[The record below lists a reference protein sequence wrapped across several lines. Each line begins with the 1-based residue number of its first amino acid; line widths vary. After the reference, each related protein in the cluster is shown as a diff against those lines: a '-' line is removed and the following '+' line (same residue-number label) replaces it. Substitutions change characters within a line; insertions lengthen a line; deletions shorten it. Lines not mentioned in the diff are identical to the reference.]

1 VLSALRSAVPLAL
14 RETSDGLQVVAS
26 AFGPLVGD
34 RTRLELVVEEGA
46 RLEVGAVASQV
57 GPPGSHDAVSHAGVD
72 LQVGAAGLAELG
84 STAAR
89 RDGRRRAPDGAVR
102 KGRPRRHD
110 GAGRDRRARAAGPAV
125 RQAPLALAGDVRR
138 PPVLAADLDVGPGA
152 AAGWDGPA
160 VSGGARVLVTALLVG
175 PDLPVGLLVEGA
187 QVLSLAGPGLLLT
200 WVGSDTVEA
209 AAVVT
214 AFLAG
219 VLAPAPA

>member
-1 VLSALRSAVPLAL
+1 MELSARVARGGTTVLV
-14 RETSDGLQVVAS
+14 ETVVLGLL
-26 AFGPLVGD
+26 GPLSGRHRSPWRVTYD
-34 RTRLELVVEEGA
+34 
-46 RLEVGAVASQV
+46 
-57 GPPGSHDAVSHAGVD
+57 D
-72 LQVGAAGLAELG
+72 L
-84 STAAR
+84 
-89 RDGRRRAPDGAVR
+89 
-102 KGRPRRHD
+102 
-110 GAGRDRRARAAGPAV
+110 
-125 RQAPLALAGDVRR
+125 
-138 PPVLAADLDVGPGA
+138 PVLAADLDVGPGA